1 MAGYEDTK
9 MMIINTLMGREP
21 GTEIMPENHQ
31 AFALNM
37 LDYIRSVEMSS
48 ASTLIGVAEE
58 STNPIQPSNAR
69 VAYIAGVAQN
79 RTVIFANFHGI
90 DGLPISV
97 TTGDMESLFIIL
109 LWNTAYWTAQTIDA
123 NIISSAENANFQYF
137 LNIRK
142 TYASVAAMNADAAS
156 HIADD
161 GTTIKVG
168 ETVSVHN
175 TSDPTEDAIYSLRV
189 TSGGVYYWQLQTS
202 LQALDS
208 RIIDGGRADTV
219 YGGSRNI
226 DGGGA

>member
-1 MAGYEDTK
+1 MAGYEDTR

-58 STNPIQPSNAR
+58 NTNPIQPSNAR

-79 RTVIFANFHGI
+79 RTAIFANFHGI

-97 TTGDMESLFIIL
+97 TTGDMESLFVIL

-175 TSDPTEDAIYSLRV
+175 TTDPTEDGIYSLRI